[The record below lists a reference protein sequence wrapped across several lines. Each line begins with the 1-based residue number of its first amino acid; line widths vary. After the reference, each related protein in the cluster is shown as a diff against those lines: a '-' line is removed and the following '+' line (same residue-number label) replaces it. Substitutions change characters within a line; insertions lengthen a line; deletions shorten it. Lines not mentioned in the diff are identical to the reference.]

1 MTVQEDMLM
10 WPREKLGRYSV
21 KTGYQVLSELD
32 HRERGQPVQVMKH
45 RRNSRMK
52 YGRWIRH
59 ARWKPSCGMLVPRHS
74 QQRKICRRGRSWII
88 RYVLMFQVRREC
100 HTCSLGMWNYPLYL
114 GPIFW
119 WSSKWF
125 STSCIFFGPG
135 KSNHGNWNYLQWWR
149 GWFGSEGTSSDVM
162 NRASQL
168 GKCSKLLQLCSQ
180 NSRKSKLWRSNV
192 WRVTGSWTR
201 RSRSE
206 IASGQCWVGFQRKL
220 QCPHPWKWWRV

>member
-1 MTVQEDMLM
+1 
-10 WPREKLGRYSV
+10 
-21 KTGYQVLSELD
+21 
-32 HRERGQPVQVMKH
+32 
-45 RRNSRMK
+45 
-52 YGRWIRH
+52 
-59 ARWKPSCGMLVPRHS
+59 
-74 QQRKICRRGRSWII
+74 
-88 RYVLMFQVRREC
+88 MFQGRREC

-206 IASGQCWVGFQRKL
+206 IASGQCWLGFQRKITMPSSVEVVESL
-220 QCPHPWKWWRV
+220 AARRAAQFARELGFDQAIFWGGFRSGFQSFFWRERWSLAHCEIL